1 LVAKKVQSK
10 KIAAKKSV
18 AAKAP
23 AKKAPAKKAP
33 AKKALAKKALAK
45 KTVAAKAPA
54 KKAPAKKAP
63 AKKIAAK
70 KVVPVKPVK
79 KVVPVKPSKKLPAKK
94 VPAEK
99 VASVKPDPKVTAK
112 KVPAKKETSPVVEV
126 VVIEPEPVV
135 KTVFEKLVPVT
146 TPPAKGKKAAGIV
159 KVISPRPVVKT
170 PVIVVREDESPWTKV
185 ELNRVRKALNEDE
198 ARLLEEIAMT
208 EQGLA
213 DLIRDS
219 GDGAGDDQA
228 DAGSKTFERE
238 HEMSLANNARD
249 MLEQVRQAL
258 GRIDDR
264 SYGVCVTCGKGIGKL
279 RLQAFPRATLC
290 MSCKVAEERS

>member
-1 LVAKKVQSK
+1 MGAKKVQSK
-10 KIAAKKSV
+10 KV
-18 AAKAP
+18 A
-23 AKKAPAKKAP
+23 AKKAPAKKAAVKKVV
-33 AKKALAKKALAK
+33 AKKA
-45 KTVAAKAPA
+45 PI
-54 KKAPAKKAP
+54 KKAPAKKVV
-63 AKKIAAK
+63 AKKTSI
-70 KVVPVKPVK
+70 
-79 KVVPVKPSKKLPAKK
+79 KK
-94 VPAEK
+94 VPAN
-99 VASVKPDPKVTAK
+99 KVTAK
-112 KVPAKKETSPVVEV
+112 KVVAKKVATVKPLKKVIPISPAKKTSPAKKIASINPEQKVSAKKTTAKKETTSEVEV

-159 KVISPRPVVKT
+159 KVISPRPAIKT
-170 PVIVVREDESPWTKV
+170 PKIVVREDESPWTKV
-185 ELNRVRKALNEDE
+185 ELNRVRKALDEDE

-249 MLEQVRQAL
+249 MLDQVRQAL
-258 GRIDDR
+258 ARIDDR
-264 SYGVCVTCGKGIGKL
+264 TYGVCITCGKGIGKL

-290 MSCKVAEERS
+290 MSCKVAEERI

>member
-1 LVAKKVQSK
+1 MGVKKVQSK
-10 KIAAKKSV
+10 KV
-18 AAKAP
+18 A
-23 AKKAPAKKAP
+23 AKKAPAKKAAAKKVV
-33 AKKALAKKALAK
+33 AKKA
-45 KTVAAKAPA
+45 PI
-54 KKAPAKKAP
+54 KKAPAKKVV
-63 AKKIAAK
+63 AKKASI
-70 KVVPVKPVK
+70 
-79 KVVPVKPSKKLPAKK
+79 KK
-94 VPAEK
+94 VPAK
-99 VASVKPDPKVTAK
+99 KVTAK
-112 KVPAKKETSPVVEV
+112 KVVAKKVATVKPIKKVIPISPAKKTSPAKKIASINPEQKVSAKKATAKKETTSEVEV
-126 VVIEPEPVV
+126 VVVEPEPVV

-159 KVISPRPVVKT
+159 KVISPRPAIKT
-170 PVIVVREDESPWTKV
+170 PKIVVREDESPWTKV
-185 ELNRVRKALNEDE
+185 ELNRVRKALDEDE

-249 MLEQVRQAL
+249 MLDQVRQAL
-258 GRIDDR
+258 ARIDDR
-264 SYGVCVTCGKGIGKL
+264 TYGVCTTCGKGIGKL

-290 MSCKVAEERS
+290 MSCKVAEERI

>member
-1 LVAKKVQSK
+1 MVAKKVQSK

-18 AAKAP
+18 EAKTPVKKAA

-33 AKKALAKKALAK
+33 AK
-45 KTVAAKAPA
+45 KAPA

-70 KVVPVKPVK
+70 KVVPAK
-79 KVVPVKPSKKLPAKK
+79 KVAPVKPSKKVLPTPPAKK
-94 VPAEK
+94 APAQK
-99 VASVKPDPKVTAK
+99 VASVKPDPKVSEK
-112 KVPAKKETSPVVEV
+112 KATAKKETSPAVEA

-264 SYGVCVTCGKGIGKL
+264 SYGVCITCGKGIGKL